1 MNFCPEWLYDLA
13 VARVAQE
20 FLSSSMPIYSFAQKY
35 SKGLSETYEQVTPAE
50 LSDPAEEILRFMA
63 KVGISDTSDE
73 VLQNYIFFKLNFEK
87 AGQPRKMKSMFGTIE
102 SPVKAKD
109 YAPEKVL
116 KDFMV
121 YVYGMRS
128 DAIPTA
134 PMGWRLEDDKHLEGF
149 KKVMEKSASILDS
162 L

>member
-1 MNFCPEWLYDLA
+1 MSFCPEWLYDLA

-35 SKGLSETYEQVTPAE
+35 SKGLSEAYEQLSPAE

-73 VLQNYIFFKLNFEK
+73 VLQNYTFFKLNFEK

-102 SPVKAKD
+102 SGVKTQD
-109 YAPEKVL
+109 YSPEKVV

-134 PMGWRLEDDKHLEGF
+134 PLGWRLEDDDHLEGF
-149 KKVMEKSASILDS
+149 KKIMEKSASILDS

>member
-1 MNFCPEWLYDLA
+1 MSFCPEWLYDLA

-35 SKGLSETYEQVTPAE
+35 SKGLSEPYEQVTPAE

-87 AGQPRKMKSMFGTIE
+87 VGQPRKMKSMFGTIE

-109 YAPEKVL
+109 YSPEKVL

-134 PMGWRLEDDKHLEGF
+134 PMGWRLEDNEYLEGF

>member
-1 MNFCPEWLYDLA
+1 MSFCPEWLYDLT

-35 SKGLSETYEQVTPAE
+35 SKGLSDSYEAISPAE
-50 LSDPAEEILRFMA
+50 LADPAEEILRFMA

-73 VLQNYIFFKLNFEK
+73 VLKNYTFYKLNFEK
-87 AGQPRKMKSMFGTIE
+87 VGQPRKMKSMFGTIE
-102 SPVKAKD
+102 SGVKVQD
-109 YAPEKVL
+109 YTPEKVI

-128 DAIPTA
+128 DAIPVA
-134 PMGWRLEDDKHLEGF
+134 PMGWRLEDDNNLEGF
-149 KKVMEKSASILDS
+149 KKIMERATSILDS